1 MQLTQTGSKNLA
13 RLACALAGGIW
24 GIVWIPLR
32 ALDNAGIPGAW
43 ATSVL
48 HLIPALILLPLV
60 LLRFNKIKAAGVP
73 LQAIG
78 SSLGISMM
86 LYSTALLYTD
96 VIHAVLLYYLTPI
109 WGALL
114 AKVWLKEPISNNRII
129 GIVLGL
135 SGMLVI
141 LNIDQGF
148 PVPRN
153 IGDWMA
159 LAAGIFWAVAANL
172 LRRYPNYQA
181 LDITS
186 TWFYWCSGFS
196 VIVAYVTHPHV
207 GPETVDAVLN
217 VSIWVLPFALLVLM
231 PIYFIAAWG
240 TPKLN
245 PGASG
250 ILYMTEISVG
260 AISATLLTNEPFGMR
275 EILGVGLITAAG
287 LTEFVAPILA
297 ATFPASRRR
306 RSREN

>member
-1 MQLTQTGSKNLA
+1 
-13 RLACALAGGIW
+13 
-24 GIVWIPLR
+24 
-32 ALDNAGIPGAW
+32 
-43 ATSVL
+43 
-48 HLIPALILLPLV
+48 LV
-60 LLRFNKIKAAGVP
+60 LLRFSKIKAAGVP

-217 VSIWVLPFALLVLM
+217 VSIWVLPFALLILM